1 MSKVIAMSSS
11 KQIKQLL
18 LVLGFVFLVF
28 GLFVAVNYAFRLNS
42 DIGWGEKYL
51 LYDLG
56 FIALGIVFELLGL
69 GLIMLGKEVR

>member
-1 MSKVIAMSSS
+1 MSSG
-11 KQIKQLL
+11 KQIKHLL
-18 LVLGFVFLVF
+18 LALGLIFLVF

-42 DIGWGEKYL
+42 DSQWGEKYL

-69 GLIMLGKEVR
+69 GLIMLGREAG